1 MKIIVDTNIVFSAL
15 LNTNSRI
22 GRLLLD
28 TRDKFEFYSC
38 KYLQKEIRHHLDRI
52 RQYSR
57 LNDNDL
63 FELISLV
70 ESRIFFIDEELL
82 PTSVIANAREW
93 VSDIDFDDFAFI
105 AITAHLNG
113 LLWTGDKKLSNGLR
127 QKGYNRLVTTSD
139 LCYLAEEP

>member
-28 TRDKFEFYSC
+28 TRDKIEFYSC
-38 KYLQKEIRHHLDRI
+38 KYLQKEIHRHIDKI
-52 RQYSR
+52 RQYAR
-57 LNDNDL
+57 LNNDDL

-82 PTSVIANAREW
+82 PTSIITEAQVW
-93 VSDIDFDDFAFI
+93 VSDIDFDDFAFV
-105 AITAHLNG
+105 ALAMHLDAW
-113 LLWTGDKKLSNGLR
+113 LWTGDKKLINGLL
-127 QKGYNRLVTTSD
+127 QKGYSRLITTTD
-139 LCYLAEEP
+139 LWHIAEEA